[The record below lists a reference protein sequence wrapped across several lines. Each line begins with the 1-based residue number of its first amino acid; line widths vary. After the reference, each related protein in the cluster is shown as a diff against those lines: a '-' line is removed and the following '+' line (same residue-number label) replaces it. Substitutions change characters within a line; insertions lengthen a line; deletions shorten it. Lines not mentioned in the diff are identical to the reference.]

1 MTTPSIVRAIIR
13 GSMLTPAANR
23 FGAQSTEN
31 LPQYALRVDDKGDIY
46 AEGLDE
52 LLYGR
57 LSNVL

>member
-1 MTTPSIVRAIIR
+1 MRTLQPFRIADVGLASWYV
-13 GSMLTPAANR
+13 
-23 FGAQSTEN
+23 
-31 LPQYALRVDDKGDIY
+31 LRVAGNGDIH

>member
-1 MTTPSIVRAIIR
+1 MPPRNT
-13 GSMLTPAANR
+13 
-23 FGAQSTEN
+23 
-31 LPQYALRVDDKGDIY
+31 LRIDASGDIY

>member
-1 MTTPSIVRAIIR
+1 M
-13 GSMLTPAANR
+13 
-23 FGAQSTEN
+23 
-31 LPQYALRVDDKGDIY
+31 LRVDANGDIY